1 MKKKKDGRGVL
12 LAMVLLFAIL
22 AGCSK
27 DNPEE
32 VFFSEGG
39 QAEAEISKAE
49 AAKEILPEKKLEE
62 SEEELFYGYQSLNT
76 EEQQVYRQLIQG
88 MESFQEEIRLSP
100 VTEEQLSAI
109 ANLVMIDHPEYFWTD
124 GAFEYWKEEYPDG
137 SVKGM
142 RVSPNYLVNR
152 QEAEEIGRQIE
163 AQAEAWIGE
172 IPADTDTYG
181 KIKAVYELLIRN
193 VEYEETSPDNQNIR
207 SVFLG
212 KSTVCMGYAKATQYL
227 LNKMGIFCTL
237 VTGEIT
243 EGTSS
248 RHAWNLVKIG
258 ENYYYV
264 DTTWGNP
271 RYDAQTATE
280 IDVYYSYLCC
290 TEEFLGRTH
299 RANDDIP
306 LPVCDD
312 DRYNYYKNAGCWYET
327 YDPEQI
333 RQVLTQDVN
342 AGRQKTELYFA
353 RQEDYDRAVQ
363 DLVNGSLVK
372 EAMQNTSV
380 LQPGQGISWN
390 IYSGGQDRLL
400 VLVWRP

>member
-12 LAMVLLFAIL
+12 LAMVLLFAVL

-264 DTTWGNP
+264 DTT
-271 RYDAQTATE
+271 
-280 IDVYYSYLCC
+280 
-290 TEEFLGRTH
+290 
-299 RANDDIP
+299 
-306 LPVCDD
+306 
-312 DRYNYYKNAGCWYET
+312 
-327 YDPEQI
+327 
-333 RQVLTQDVN
+333 
-342 AGRQKTELYFA
+342 
-353 RQEDYDRAVQ
+353 
-363 DLVNGSLVK
+363 
-372 EAMQNTSV
+372 
-380 LQPGQGISWN
+380 
-390 IYSGGQDRLL
+390 
-400 VLVWRP
+400 